1 MHLSWLSDIVFS
13 AGLILPA
20 FRLRMWA
27 TGREG
32 TAGREG
38 GRGWEKEGYKV
49 REEKET

>member
-1 MHLSWLSDIVFS
+1 VFS

-20 FRLRMWA
+20 FRRRMWA
-27 TGREG
+27 T
-32 TAGREG
+32 GREG